1 MKLVPLILS
10 LVIAL
15 AFAQRSSGQTQ
26 SKETDDSVLVIGT
39 GRIVKENLAE
49 ARKVAISEALV
60 RGVEAF
66 LTERLGS
73 EGMVNNFPTLI
84 NDLIPRAGEQIEN
97 FHILAEEQTGG
108 QFKILVRLK
117 INKKVMEEKLRE
129 IGVVSMEGPPL
140 KVLFLVSQI
149 EKQEER
155 VSYWWK
161 DPRSDSDLTLTELS
175 LHRIFQERGFNPIN
189 RVLNV
194 PDEDYSQELRALDL
208 NHEYAL
214 QWGKVFSADVVIL
227 GKSEIIE
234 DQGVSIDLG
243 AFDTESGNMV
253 YQGNHFENSEEVLV
267 STENVMLT
275 LDRAVNK
282 IAAKM
287 SPAIIGSM
295 EAPEMALG
303 RLDITV
309 RGLRSF
315 KQLRA
320 LKDFLQG
327 NVAGVQ
333 SVIQTRVKGRTISLA
348 VEFAGSED
356 TFLELVSNHEEK
368 PFSLDIAKGDG
379 GGVVFSLQ

>member
-333 SVIQTRVKGRTISLA
+333 SVIQTRVKGHTISLA